1 MADPQPPGE
10 QSSHAERKLVTVL
23 LAEVDEAA
31 GSWDEPDPEDV
42 DRALTGHATRVHDQV
57 RRFGGVVEHRL
68 GGRTLAVFGLPRTR
82 DDDPARAVLAAL
94 AIRDALGGP
103 AGAAQP
109 RLVVSTGRALVRL
122 GGRVPSGQRVLGDPI
137 TICVRLLEVTPPG
150 AVLVTEPTVRA
161 SERTIPYG
169 PASLVTLR
177 GGEPQA
183 VWSPLAISP
192 PGQRRFPP
200 LVARDAELAVL
211 VERLAEARSTRSPRL
226 VTVLGVAGMGKSR
239 LLAELAA
246 AVQGGPELVAWRQGR
261 SSPYGAM
268 TLGPLAEVVKAE
280 AGILESD
287 SAQEL
292 ERKLLATVERVLDR
306 HNADAGRTATHLLRL
321 LGGRRRGP
329 GNPEGRRGPGNPEG
343 VPRWVGSRWVGSRWV
358 GSRWE
363 GGSELPPHGSGLV
376 GASAPGS
383 DPAQVQVD
391 DGDQREEMLAAW
403 RRFLYA
409 LAARRPLVLAIED
422 AHWAGD
428 ALLDFLES
436 LVDPEIASQAG
447 PAALLV
453 VVTARPELAERRAGW
468 GLAEKGVGSTVRLG
482 PLPAS
487 ATAGLLAAL
496 LAHHGL
502 TGRRQVAPEL
512 LERVG
517 GNPLFAEEY
526 VRMLR
531 DQGLRAEEL
540 EGAAPQL
547 ALPETVHA
555 IIAARLDSLPADEKA
570 VLQDAAV
577 LGQVGWVGA
586 LAEIG
591 EGERAGLQARLLRL
605 ESRELLQLSDRSQVA
620 GEVEYAFRNVLVRD
634 VAYDQ
639 TLRTDRARKHLKV
652 ATWLERLGGDRA
664 GERADL
670 LAYHY
675 RAALD
680 LGRATGLQVPGLEL
694 RARATLREAGDRAVA
709 LGLHASAARAY
720 AEAVGLRAP
729 DPGDPERPGLLLR
742 LGRARC
748 RAEGAGE
755 EELSAAR
762 DLFLARDEPVPAA
775 EAEMLLG
782 ELAFL
787 GGRGGERAAR
797 LERALALIAGAAPS
811 PTKAAV
817 LRGCMFHLAMANRHA
832 EARAVAAEV
841 LELARL
847 LGLRDFEADALGT
860 IGLARVDAGDPGG
873 VADLSAAIAAFDA
886 LGTSGSVAWHLNLAY
901 ARAAL
906 GDLAGCHAELA
917 AAARGAE
924 RFGLLRSARAIRLQ
938 RVAEHYWT
946 GHWDEAVAVVDALV
960 AGSPGEER
968 HYLEWECRLWR
979 GRIRLAR
986 GDLDGALADSTRALE
1001 LARRAADPMALN
1013 PALAF
1018 RASVLLAAGRVAQ
1031 AREAVAELL
1040 AGLGGSV
1047 LAPEIGADLGNALA
1061 ALDLGTEVLDERGI
1075 PPSPWL
1081 EATRALAS
1089 GRPDRAADLYDRI
1102 GARPEAAAARG
1113 HGRGEGSA

>member
-10 QSSHAERKLVTVL
+10 QPSHAERKLVTVL

-42 DRALTGHATRVHDQV
+42 DWALTGHAARVHDQV

-82 DDDPARAVLAAL
+82 EDDPARAVLAAL

-103 AGAAQP
+103 AGAARP
-109 RLVVSTGRALVRL
+109 RLAVSTGMALVRL
-122 GGRVPSGQRVLGDPI
+122 GGQVPSGQRVLGDPI
-137 TICVRLLEVTPPG
+137 AICARLLEVAPPG
-150 AVLVTEPTVRA
+150 AVLVTEPTLRA
-161 SERTIPYG
+161 SERAIPYG

-200 LVARDAELAVL
+200 LVARDAELAIL
-211 VERLAEARSTRSPRL
+211 VERLAQARSARSPRL
-226 VTVLGVAGMGKSR
+226 VTLLGAAGMGKSR

-268 TLGPLAEVVKAE
+268 ALGPLAEVVKAE

-287 SAQEL
+287 SAQEV
-292 ERKLLATVERVLDR
+292 ERKLLATAERVLDG
-306 HNADAGRTATHLLRL
+306 HSADVGRTATHLLT
-321 LGGRRRGP
+321 
-329 GNPEGRRGPGNPEG
+329 
-343 VPRWVGSRWVGSRWV
+343 
-358 GSRWE
+358 
-363 GGSELPPHGSGLV
+363 LV
-376 GASAPGS
+376 GASAAGS
-383 DPAQVQVD
+383 DTAQVQLD
-391 DGDQREEMLAAW
+391 DGDRREEMLAAW

-409 LAARRPLVLAIED
+409 LAVRRPLVLAIED

-436 LVDPEIASQAG
+436 LVDPEIAAQAG
-447 PAALLV
+447 PTALLV

-468 GLAEKGVGSTVRLG
+468 GLAEKGVGSVVRLE
-482 PLPAS
+482 PLPPS
-487 ATAGLLAAL
+487 AIAGLLAAL
-496 LAHHGL
+496 LEHHGL
-502 TGRRQVAPEL
+502 SGRGRTAPEL

-531 DQGLRAEEL
+531 DRGLRTEEL
-540 EGAAPQL
+540 KNAVAGEPPAMGAPEL
-547 ALPETVHA
+547 PLPETVHA
-555 IIAARLDSLPADEKA
+555 IIAARLDALPSDEKA

-591 EGERAGLQARLLRL
+591 ERERATLQARLLRL
-605 ESRELLQLSDRSQVA
+605 ESRELLQVSDRSQVA

-639 TLRTDRARKHLKV
+639 TLRADRARKHLKV

-680 LGRATGLQVPGLEL
+680 LGRAAGLQVPGLQL
-694 RARATLREAGDRAVA
+694 RARAALREAGDRAAA

-720 AEAVGLRAP
+720 TEAVGLCAP
-729 DPGDPERPGLLLR
+729 DPRDPERPALLLR

-787 GGRGGERAAR
+787 GGRGDERAAR
-797 LERALALIAGAAPS
+797 LDRALALIGGAAPS

-841 LELARL
+841 LELARQ

-901 ARAAL
+901 ALAAL

-924 RFGLLRSARAIRLQ
+924 RFGLLRAARAIRLQ
-938 RVAEHYWT
+938 RVAEYYWT
-946 GHWDEAVAVVDALV
+946 GRWDEAVAVVDVLV

-986 GDLDGALADSTRALE
+986 GDLDGALADSVRALE

-1018 RASVLLAAGRVAQ
+1018 RTSVLLAAGQVPE

-1040 AGLGGSV
+1040 ASLGGSV

-1061 ALDLGTEVLDERGI
+1061 ALGLGTEVLDERGI

-1089 GRPDRAADLYDRI
+1089 GRPDRAAELYDRI
-1102 GARPEAAAARG
+1102 GAVPEAATAWRG
-1113 HGRGEGSA
+1113 GGTPNRGGTQAPPRTPPGGAGSARDS

>member
-1 MADPQPPGE
+1 MAD
-10 QSSHAERKLVTVL
+10 SSALGGTGTAERKLVTVL
-23 LAEVDEAA
+23 LADVDEAA
-31 GSWDEPDPEDV
+31 GAWNEPDPEDV
-42 DRALTGHATRVHDQV
+42 NLALGEHAARIRDQV
-57 RRFGGVVEHRL
+57 RRFGGVVEHRV

-82 DDDPARAVLAAL
+82 EDDPARAVLAAL

-103 AGAAQP
+103 AGAVRP
-109 RLVVSTGRALVRL
+109 RLVVATGRALVRL
-122 GGRVPSGQRVLGDPI
+122 GGQAPGSQRVLGDPI
-137 TICVRLLEVTPPG
+137 TTCARVLEVTPPG

-161 SERTIPYG
+161 SERAIPYG

-183 VWSPLAISP
+183 VWSPLSIPPP
-192 PGQRRFPP
+192 PGPSRFPP

-211 VERLAEARSTRSPRL
+211 AQQLAEARSTRTPRM
-226 VTVLGVAGMGKSR
+226 VTVLGAAGMGKSR
-239 LLAELAA
+239 LLGELAA
-246 AVQGGPELVAWRQGR
+246 VAEAGHEAVTWRQGR
-261 SSPYGAM
+261 SPAYGGAM
-268 TLGPLAEVVKAE
+268 ALGALAEVVKAE

-287 SAQEL
+287 SALQA
-292 ERKLLATVERVLDR
+292 ERKLLGTVERVL
-306 HNADAGRTATHLLRL
+306 GGGGGTEITRTAAHLLRL
-321 LGGRRRGP
+321 VGG
-329 GNPEGRRGPGNPEG
+329 
-343 VPRWVGSRWVGSRWV
+343 
-358 GSRWE
+358 
-363 GGSELPPHGSGLV
+363 
-376 GASAPGS
+376 GASTGTP
-383 DPAQVQVD
+383 VQVD
-391 DGDQREEMLAAW
+391 AGYHREEILGAW

-409 LAARRPLVLAIED
+409 IAGRRPLVLAIED
-422 AHWAGD
+422 AQWAGD

-436 LVDPEIASQAG
+436 LVDPEVAAQAG

-468 GLAEKGVGSTVRLG
+468 EVPGAGVGSVIRLE
-482 PLPAS
+482 PLADS
-487 ATAGLLAAL
+487 ATAELMAGL

-502 TGRRQVAPEL
+502 TAAVAPEL

-531 DQGLRAEEL
+531 DHGLRGEQL
-540 EGAAPQL
+540 EGAAAEL

-555 IIAARLDSLPADEKA
+555 IIAARLDTLPSDEKA

-586 LAEIG
+586 LSEIG
-591 EGERAGLQARLLRL
+591 GHERASLERWLRRL
-605 ESRELLQLSDRSQVA
+605 EDRELLHVSDRSQVA
-620 GEVEYAFRNVLVRD
+620 GEVEYAFRHVLVRD

-639 TLRTDRARKHLKV
+639 TLRNQRAGKHLKV
-652 ATWLERLGGDRA
+652 AEWLERLGGDRA

-680 LGRATGLQVPGLEL
+680 LGRAAGLQVPGLEP
-694 RARATLREAGDRAVA
+694 RARAALRDAGDRAAA
-709 LGLHASAARAY
+709 LGLHAGAARAY
-720 AEAVGLRAP
+720 AEALELCP
-729 DPGDPERPGLLLR
+729 PEPGDPERARLLLR

-755 EELSAAR
+755 EELRAAR
-762 DLFLARDEPVPAA
+762 DLFLAREEPVPAA

-782 ELAFL
+782 ELAFV

-797 LERALALIAGAAPS
+797 LERALALIADAPGS
-811 PTKAAV
+811 PAKAAV
-817 LRGCMFHLAMANRHA
+817 LRGYMFHLAIADRHA

-841 LELARL
+841 LELARP

-873 VADLSAAIAAFDA
+873 VADLRAAIAAFDA
-886 LGTSGSVAWHLNLAY
+886 LGTTGAVTWHLNLAY
-901 ARAAL
+901 ALATL
-906 GDLAGCHAELA
+906 GDLAGCHAEFG

-924 RFGLLRSARAIRLQ
+924 RFGLLRFARQIRLQ

-946 GHWDEAVAVVDALV
+946 GRWDEAVAVVDAL
-960 AGSPGEER
+960 AAAPPGGER
-968 HYLEWECRLWR
+968 HYLEWECRVWR

-986 GDLDGALADSTRALE
+986 GDLDGALADSATALE
-1001 LARRAADPMALN
+1001 LARRATDPMALD

-1018 RASVLLAAGRVAQ
+1018 RASALLAAGRVDA
-1031 AREAVAELL
+1031 AHEAAAELL
-1040 AGLGGSV
+1040 ASLGGSV
-1047 LAPEIGADLGNALA
+1047 LAPEAGADLGTSLA
-1061 ALDLGTEVLDERGI
+1061 ALGLGTGPLDARGI

-1081 EATRALAS
+1081 EATRALAAD
-1089 GRPDRAADLYDRI
+1089 RPDRAAELYARI
-1102 GARPEAAAARG
+1102 GALPEEAAARLQAARRALAE
-1113 HGRGEGSA
+1113 GRAATGRAWLQAATAFYRRVGAHARLAEARALSAGPASRNIPGQDA